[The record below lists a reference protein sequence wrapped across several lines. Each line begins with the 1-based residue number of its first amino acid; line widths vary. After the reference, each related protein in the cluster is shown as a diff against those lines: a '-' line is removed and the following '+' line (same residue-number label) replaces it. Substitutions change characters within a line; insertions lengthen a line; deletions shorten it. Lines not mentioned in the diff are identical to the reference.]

1 MKIAL
6 VTDVYGETN
15 NGTCITARRL
25 VEGMK
30 ARGHEV
36 TVISPY
42 ACDEPGY
49 VTLQKRQF
57 PAFQHYIES
66 NGVSFAQPDE
76 AVLRRGME
84 GCDVVHFLM
93 PFKVGQTGMRLARDM
108 GIAYT
113 TAFHCQPENI
123 TGHIFLLHAGFANRM
138 IYRRFWRTFYKD
150 AHFVHCPS
158 QFIAN
163 QLVEN
168 GYDLDMRVIS
178 NGVAPIFQHKE
189 VARPAD
195 AGDTIRV
202 LFVGRYSPE
211 KRHDLLIDAVK
222 QSRYDDR
229 IQLIFAGN
237 GPKKEAIQKRGS
249 TLPHPPI
256 MGLYTPE
263 ALCDLI
269 NTCDLYV
276 HPSDA
281 EIEAISCIEAFTCG
295 LVPVI
300 SDSDKSATNQF
311 ALTEHNLF
319 RQGDPHSLSQ
329 QIDYWIEHPDEKAAM
344 SARYREYAEQ
354 FAIDHCLDQMEK
366 MFEDACRYYSQK
378 GNA

>member
-49 VTLQKRQF
+49 VTLKKRQF
-57 PAFQHYIES
+57 PVFQHYIES

-76 AVLRRGME
+76 ELLRRGME

-93 PFKVGQTGMRLARDM
+93 PFKVCQVGRRIAEEM

-123 TGHIFLLHAGFANRM
+123 TGHIFMLHAGFANRM
-138 IYRRFWRTFYKD
+138 IYRRFWRTFYRQT
-150 AHFVHCPS
+150 HFVHCPS
-158 QFIAN
+158 QFIAD
-163 QLVEN
+163 QLTEN
-168 GYDLDMRVIS
+168 GYDLDKRVIS
-178 NGVAPIFQHKE
+178 NGVVPTFHHKE
-189 VARPAD
+189 VERPAELRD
-195 AGDTIRV
+195 RICI

-222 QSRYDDR
+222 ESRYADR

-237 GPKKEAIQKRGS
+237 GPKKAKIQKQGS

-256 MGLYTPE
+256 MNLYAAE
-263 ALCDLI
+263 DLCNLI

-311 ALTEHNLF
+311 ALTERNLF
-319 RQGDPHSLSQ
+319 HQGDPHSLAK
-329 QIDYWIEHPDEKAAM
+329 QIDYWIEHPEEKAAM
-344 SARYREYAEQ
+344 SARYQEYAHQ
-354 FAIDHCLDQMEK
+354 FAIESCMDQMEN
-366 MFEDACRYYSQK
+366 MFEDAYRYYSKK
-378 GNA
+378 GTT